1 MPNTT
6 DNLKESFAG
15 ESQANQK
22 YRAFAKRAEQDGFPN
37 IARLFRTTAEAERIH
52 AEGHLRALAGIAST
66 RENLQAAI
74 EGETYEYTT
83 MYPPMLEQAQAE
95 GHRAK
100 VMFGYAVKAEAV
112 HAELYKRALEAAAQG
127 ADLTEAKFYLCPVLR
142 EHRVRQP
149 ARCHVRF
156 AARRKPS
163 SSRWRRGRAT
173 CPCAA
178 GCPALPGLQQ
188 FLQLRANVGG
198 RVLHEIALARV
209 APPV

>member
-37 IARLFRTTAEAERIH
+37 IARLFRTAAEAERVH

-74 EGETYEYTT
+74 DGECYEYTT

-95 GHRAK
+95 GHRAQI
-100 VMFGYAVKAEAV
+100 MFGYAVKAEAV
-112 HAELYKRALEAAAQG
+112 HAALYKRALEAAAEG
-127 ADLTEAKFYLCPVLR
+127 TDLTEAKFYLCPFCGNI
-142 EHRVRQP
+142 EFGNP
-149 ARCHVRF
+149 PDA
-156 AARRKPS
+156 
-163 SSRWRRGRAT
+163 
-173 CPCAA
+173 CPIC
-178 GCPALPGLQQ
+178 G
-188 FLQLRANVGG
+188 
-198 RVLHEIALARV
+198 
-209 APPV
+209 APKAKFVEVS